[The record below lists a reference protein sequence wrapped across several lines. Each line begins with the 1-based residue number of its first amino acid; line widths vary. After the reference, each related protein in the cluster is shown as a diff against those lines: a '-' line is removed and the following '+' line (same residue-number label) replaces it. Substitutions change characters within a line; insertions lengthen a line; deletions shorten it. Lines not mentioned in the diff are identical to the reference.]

1 MKNHMNK
8 GCFVHEKALV
18 ESDNVGEDTRIWA
31 FSHIMKDAIIGS
43 NCNIGEH
50 CFIENGVIVGD
61 DVTIKNGISLW
72 DGVVIEDNAFLGPNS
87 VFTNDMR
94 PRSKSHDFT
103 VLKTIIR
110 KGATI
115 GANSTIICGI
125 EIGKYSFIGAG
136 AVVTKNVPD
145 YTLVYGNPAKK
156 HGYVCEC
163 GINLNFKDSLISCA
177 CGKKYE
183 LQNNYVKKVKE

>member
-1 MKNHMNK
+1 MNSRY
-8 GCFVHEKALV
+8 FVHERAWV
-18 ESDNVGEDTRIWA
+18 ESDNIGENTRIWA
-31 FSHIMKDAIIGS
+31 FSHIMKDAIIGT

-61 DVTIKNGISLW
+61 NVTIKNGISLW
-72 DGVVIEDNAFLGPNS
+72 DGIVIEDNAFLGPNS
-87 VFTNDMR
+87 VFTNDIR
-94 PRSKSHDFT
+94 PRSKFHDYNI
-103 VLKTIIR
+103 LKTIIR

-136 AVVTKNVPD
+136 AVITKDVPD
-145 YTLVYGNPAKK
+145 YTLVYGNPAKT

-163 GINLNFKDSLISCA
+163 GRKLVFHENIAKCF
-177 CGKKYE
+177 CGKEYE
-183 LQNNYVKKVKE
+183 LLNKKVIKK